1 MVHTQQPRFTQPV
14 QQNFT
19 ATTPLYM
26 QPGPVMSQP
35 YSGSTVPL
43 QH

>member
-19 ATTPLYM
+19 TPLYI

-35 YSGSTVPL
+35 YSGSTVQL